1 MTTLEAIINEAKGIP
16 AFLPNVSAL
25 KEAVRKAKEWA
36 SKVEGVQN
44 AEHYPYLDVLEAI
57 VNKGRPIP
65 VRLDQLPQVESQVAA
80 AKSWRERTARTF
92 LKKNSTYTLVEVT
105 VCQNCDCTVTSLIML
120 WNLSIRDVLFWS
132 FRPRQNCFIPVLRY

>member
-1 MTTLEAIINEAKGIP
+1 MMTTLEAIINEAKGIP

-25 KEAVRKAKEWA
+25 KEAVRKAKEWT
-36 SKVEGVQN
+36 SKVETVQN
-44 AEHYPYLDVLEAI
+44 AEHYPYLDVLEAL

-92 LKKNSTYTLVEVT
+92 LKKNSTFTLVEVRVKDIPT
-105 VCQNCDCTVTSLIML
+105 LFCSLP
-120 WNLSIRDVLFWS
+120 LSDHTDPKFGQV
-132 FRPRQNCFIPVLRY
+132 P

>member
-16 AFLPNVSAL
+16 AFLPNVAAL
-25 KEAVRKAKEWA
+25 KEAVRKAKEWTA
-36 SKVEGVQN
+36 KVDSLQN
-44 AEHYPYLDVLEAI
+44 AEHYPYLDILEAL

-92 LKKNSTYTLVEVT
+92 LKKNSTFTLVEVRM
-105 VCQNCDCTVTSLIML
+105 CTCMCSGKADI
-120 WNLSIRDVLFWS
+120 
-132 FRPRQNCFIPVLRY
+132 